1 MTTTFL
7 ASATD
12 VTPSSNTSWT
22 DTDLSSYIPASATGV
37 LLRVVNTQTT
47 DYNAGWRKHSSTDTF
62 VLISY
67 GLWTTV
73 ATGVDANRH
82 VDLYTTNKTYLKIY
96 LVGYFESEAYF
107 FTNRTSY
114 SVTTGGWY
122 DVDIS
127 AEIQGGDTAVFA
139 ILTEWMSDTGLRYGN
154 VRANGSSDART
165 GNEPLYYVPQY
176 VGLDAGNIFEAYQN
190 STGTYTLFYL
200 EGYVKSGAANFTVN
214 SAQYTVGT
222 ANVWTDF
229 ASALPASAI
238 GAYWEIGSPG
248 ASINN
253 WGIRGKGGG
262 HADDFYGKENTGNVF
277 TFSTVSG
284 CDAAQKVQYYS
295 TSTSYPSGIW
305 LRGWM
310 LTAGIAVTL
319 TAPTAT
325 TATNAPIQAVVGPT
339 LTAPNGTTVT
349 TAPTQSLATTLA
361 APNSTTSTNPPTQAV
376 AGPMLTAPTATTT
389 TNSTTQAIAG
399 PTLTA
404 PGGTTS
410 TTAPTQSLATT
421 LVEPAATTTTYAP
434 TFAQATT
441 ISTTPAATTATNP
454 PSPDVAPVIVAPT
467 GTTSTSAPTFA
478 QATTLTAPGGTTT
491 TNAPTQAVAGP
502 MLTSP
507 TATTATDAPSL
518 AVGIILESPTATTAT
533 TGTLI
538 ISQWGAIE
546 IIHATY
552 ITTSRLSGVSKK
564 TEGITAIKPVVTGGL
579 RATCDLKIPHLT
591 AVSKNSGVLT
601 AISEVID

>member
-1 MTTTFL
+1 MAAYETYCIHKWDFN
-7 ASATD
+7 
-12 VTPSSNTSWT
+12 VTPVANISDSIGSLTMTQNNCSS
-22 DTDLSSYIPASATGV
+22 
-37 LLRVVNTQTT
+37 
-47 DYNAGWRKHSSTDTF
+47 
-62 VLISY
+62 
-67 GLWTTV
+67 V
-73 ATGVDANRH
+73 ATGFGGYYCYQFDGSSSYLVSGTSTLGQGNTWTIEILAAVTTSQNGVLFSRDRYVAGMYGYEFGYNTASGKYIQGLNSGGSVELDRGTDITSNQVYHWFWTCNSSGGSNNWNFYEVQSGTPTLIASFTYAGTLTDATYA
-82 VDLYTTNKTYLKIY
+82 DLDIGKEVLGSSQTYLK
-96 LVGYFESEAYF
+96 
-107 FTNRTSY
+107 
-114 SVTTGGWY
+114 
-122 DVDIS
+122 
-127 AEIQGGDTAVFA
+127 
-139 ILTEWMSDTGLRYGN
+139 GN
-154 VRANGSSDART
+154 VYLIRVHNAVLTTAQMT
-165 GNEPLYYVPQY
+165 
-176 VGLDAGNIFEAYQN
+176 QN
-190 STGTYTLFYL
+190 YNAESPRYSITNVSVNL
-200 EGYVKSGAANFTVN
+200 TV
-214 SAQYTVGT
+214 
-222 ANVWTDF
+222 
-229 ASALPASAI
+229 I
-238 GAYWEIGSPG
+238 
-248 ASINN
+248 
-253 WGIRGKGGG
+253 
-262 HADDFYGKENTGNVF
+262 
-277 TFSTVSG
+277 
-284 CDAAQKVQYYS
+284 
-295 TSTSYPSGIW
+295 
-305 LRGWM
+305 
-310 LTAGIAVTL
+310 
-319 TAPTAT
+319 PTAT
-325 TATNAPIQAVVGPT
+325 TATNAPTFQQATT
-339 LTAPNGTTVT
+339 LTAPGG
-349 TAPTQSLATTLA
+349 
-361 APNSTTSTNPPTQAV
+361 TTSTN
-376 AGPMLTAPTATTT
+376 AP
-389 TNSTTQAIAG
+389 TQAIAG

-410 TTAPTQSLATT
+410 TTAPTRSLATT

-601 AISEVID
+601 AISEVIS